1 MSTQAQA
8 PPSLQEGRLL
18 EITVRSAPDELAES
32 AAQGWTQRLS
42 LPDGVRVA
50 VMPGTGHGRPRRFV
64 VFEGHVT
71 SPQRYAALSIAD
83 ELEGLVRAA
92 NRPVTAW
99 DLLQAARAHGANAV
113 GTGTMATITQAARL
127 LARQGR
133 LKSGPIR
140 GTWIPAGAGE
150 AAA

>member
-1 MSTQAQA
+1 MYTPAQA
-8 PPSLQEGRLL
+8 HAPTQEGRLL
-18 EITVRSAPDELAES
+18 EIMVQSAPGELAES

-64 VFEGHVT
+64 VFEGRLT

-99 DLLQAARAHGANAV
+99 DLLQAARAQGSGAV

-133 LKSGPIR
+133 LKPGPIR
-140 GTWIPAGAGE
+140 SAWIPVGAGE